1 MFDLF
6 RQAKVRDLCSYA
18 FEILSHPECLAK
30 KDLILNIVYSKDNI
44 KNYFQ
49 QKFELH
55 WPLIDNMI
63 AKYENLENYVLSR
76 LDNNISKKITLA
88 RYFPER
94 SQWIIIDPLAT
105 NNKKSKTST
114 TATTTLNL
122 KLEPYK
128 LSDLTV
134 IGVLEGEHL
143 TADDFDSQ
151 YDKLKRQDIDHEKEQ
166 KRINRERNRT
176 DNDRNQQNGSSGR
189 RKSPQNT
196 MRINVDDFDS

>member
-1 MFDLF
+1 
-6 RQAKVRDLCSYA
+6 
-18 FEILSHPECLAK
+18 
-30 KDLILNIVYSKDNI
+30 
-44 KNYFQ
+44 
-49 QKFELH
+49 
-55 WPLIDNMI
+55 MI
-63 AKYENLENYVLSR
+63 AKYENLENYILSH
-76 LDNNISKKITLA
+76 LDNHISKQITLA

-105 NNKKSKTST
+105 NNKKSKTT
-114 TATTTLNL
+114 TTTTTTLNL

-128 LSDLTV
+128 LNDLTV
-134 IGVLEGEHL
+134 IGVLEGKHL
-143 TADDFDSQ
+143 TSDDFDSQ
-151 YDKLKRQDIDHEKEQ
+151 YDKLKRQEIDYEKEQ

>member
-1 MFDLF
+1 M
-6 RQAKVRDLCSYA
+6 
-18 FEILSHPECLAK
+18 
-30 KDLILNIVYSKDNI
+30 YSKDDM

-55 WPLIDNMI
+55 WPLKDNLL
-63 AKYENLENYVLSR
+63 AKYEYLENQILSH
-76 LDNNISKKITLA
+76 LESFINSKPITIA

-94 SQWIIIDPLAT
+94 GQWIIIDPLAM
-105 NNKKSKTST
+105 NNKKTKNSNH
-114 TATTTLNL
+114 NL

-128 LSDLTV
+128 LTDLTV

-143 TADDFDSQ
+143 TADDFDTE
-151 YDKLKRQDIDHEKEQ
+151 YDKLKRQECDHGKEQ
-166 KRINRERNRT
+166 KRMNRERNRT

-196 MRINVDDFDS
+196 MRIKVDDFDS